1 MLFNNIIEKRIVKD
15 GAHRSVLEMPADDY
29 NKVYNG
35 QYSEEIA
42 LQIINHH
49 FERRGDDG
57 RPTDIQIEY
66 EDDSDMVKIYAN
78 VNYLG
83 NDHTRY
89 GRR

>member
-1 MLFNNIIEKRIVKD
+1 MLFNNIMEKRIVKD
-15 GAHRSVLEMPADDY
+15 GVHKSILEMTAGDY

-35 QYSEEIA
+35 EYNEKIASE
-42 LQIINHH
+42 IINHH
-49 FERRGDDG
+49 FDRRGDDG
-57 RPTDIQIEY
+57 RPTDIQIKY
-66 EDDSDMVKIYAN
+66 EEDSDMVRIYAN